1 MEFFRALGLWTEA
14 GGLGAMVEIVHRNRK
29 LGMDAMPDKPQ
40 TNNAI
45 AGLWLGTG
53 ATLLII
59 ALVFHGPP
67 DPDLSVQMQHIA
79 EGHTRWALV
88 HWTAA
93 VALFLLSGAGF
104 LNLIDQSAG
113 GSSTSFRSA
122 WLVFAL
128 GALLTVSTAISE
140 AAVVS
145 VAANAGDKDA
155 FNSWWA
161 FGGGMGNGF
170 FALAL
175 ATALIALAETRSDAN
190 RMPTWLSTAGTI
202 FGVLSAVGWSLGE
215 HFGIGIGG
223 PIWLISTL
231 LMCAWLAWFG
241 FAARRPAR
249 HPISSPTA

>member
-1 MEFFRALGLWTEA
+1 
-14 GGLGAMVEIVHRNRK
+14 
-29 LGMDAMPDKPQ
+29 MPDKPQ

-53 ATLLII
+53 ASLLIV

-104 LNLIDQSAG
+104 LNLIDQNTG
-113 GSSTSFRSA
+113 GSSTSLRSA

-145 VAANAGDKDA
+145 VAANAGDKAA

-175 ATALIALAETRSDAN
+175 ATALIAFAETRGDAS
-190 RMPTWLSTAGTI
+190 RMPAWSCTAGTV

-241 FAARRPAR
+241 FAALRPAR
-249 HPISSPTA
+249 RPSSRTTA

>member
-1 MEFFRALGLWTEA
+1 
-14 GGLGAMVEIVHRNRK
+14 
-29 LGMDAMPDKPQ
+29 MPDKSQ
-40 TNNAI
+40 SKNGI

-53 ATLLII
+53 ASLLII

-67 DPDLSVQMQHIA
+67 DPDLTVQMHHVA

-93 VALFLLSGAGF
+93 VALFLMSGAGF
-104 LNLIDQSAG
+104 LNLAEQKAG
-113 GSSTSFRSA
+113 EGLRSA

-145 VAANAGDKDA
+145 VAANAGDKAA

-175 ATALIALAETRSDAN
+175 ATALIAIAETRGDAN
-190 RMPTWLSTAGTI
+190 RIPTWSSIAGTVI
-202 FGVLSAVGWSLGE
+202 GVLSAVGWSLGE

-241 FAARRPAR
+241 FAALRPAR
-249 HPISSPTA
+249 GPSSPKTA

>member
-1 MEFFRALGLWTEA
+1 
-14 GGLGAMVEIVHRNRK
+14 
-29 LGMDAMPDKPQ
+29 MDAMPDKLQ
-40 TNNAI
+40 SNNGI

-53 ATLLII
+53 ASLLIV

-93 VALFLLSGAGF
+93 VALFLMSGAGF
-104 LNLIDQSAG
+104 LNLIDKNSG
-113 GSSTSFRSA
+113 GSSTGLRSA
-122 WLVFAL
+122 WLVLAL
-128 GALLTVSTAISE
+128 GALLTVSTAVSE

-145 VAANAGDKDA
+145 AAANAGDKAA
-155 FNSWWA
+155 FISWWA

-170 FALAL
+170 FALAF
-175 ATALIALAETRSDAN
+175 ASALIALAEARSDAS
-190 RMPTWLSTAGTI
+190 RMPVWSCAAGTVV
-202 FGVLSAVGWSLGE
+202 GVLSAVGWSLGE
-215 HFGIGIGG
+215 HFGVGIGG

-241 FAARRPAR
+241 FAALRPAR
-249 HPISSPTA
+249 GRASPKTA

>member
-1 MEFFRALGLWTEA
+1 M
-14 GGLGAMVEIVHRNRK
+14 GAMVEIVHRNRE

-40 TNNAI
+40 TNNEI
-45 AGLWLGTG
+45 GGLWLGTG
-53 ATLLII
+53 ASLLIV

-67 DPDLSVQMQHIA
+67 DPDLSVQMQYIA

-104 LNLIDQSAG
+104 LNLTDQNAG
-113 GSSTSFRSA
+113 GSSTGLRSA
-122 WLVFAL
+122 WLVLAL

-145 VAANAGDKDA
+145 VAANAGDKAA

-170 FALAL
+170 FALAI
-175 ATALIALAETRSDAN
+175 ATACIALAESRSDAS
-190 RMPTWLSTAGTI
+190 RMPVWSCSAGTV
-202 FGVLSAVGWSLGE
+202 FGILSAVGWSLGE

-249 HPISSPTA
+249 RSISSPTA

>member
-1 MEFFRALGLWTEA
+1 
-14 GGLGAMVEIVHRNRK
+14 
-29 LGMDAMPDKPQ
+29 MPDKSQ
-40 TNNAI
+40 SNNGI

-53 ATLLII
+53 ASLLII

-67 DPDLSVQMQHIA
+67 DPDLTVQMHHVA

-88 HWTAA
+88 HCTAA
-93 VALFLLSGAGF
+93 VALFLMSGAGF
-104 LNLIDQSAG
+104 LNLADQKAG
-113 GSSTSFRSA
+113 EGLRSA

-145 VAANAGDKDA
+145 VAANAGDKAA

-175 ATALIALAETRSDAN
+175 ATALIAIAETRGDAN
-190 RMPTWLSTAGTI
+190 RIPTWSSIAGTVI
-202 FGVLSAVGWSLGE
+202 GVLSAVGWSLGE

-241 FAARRPAR
+241 FAALRPAR
-249 HPISSPTA
+249 GPSSPKTA

>member
-1 MEFFRALGLWTEA
+1 MGLWTEA
-14 GGLGAMVEIVHRNRK
+14 DGLGTMVEIIHRNVKRR
-29 LGMDAMPDKPQ
+29 MDIMPDKPQ
-40 TNNAI
+40 SNNGI

-53 ATLLII
+53 ASLLIT

-93 VALFLLSGAGF
+93 VALFLMSGAGF
-104 LNLIDQSAG
+104 LNLMHQNTGGHTAG
-113 GSSTSFRSA
+113 LRSA

-128 GALLTVSTAISE
+128 GALLTVSTAVSE

-145 VAANAGDKDA
+145 AAANAGDKAA
-155 FNSWWA
+155 FHSWWE

-170 FALAL
+170 FALAI
-175 ATALIALAETRSDAN
+175 ATGLIAFAEARSSSGRTPVWACA
-190 RMPTWLSTAGTI
+190 AGSVA
-202 FGVLSAVGWSLGE
+202 GVLSAVGWSLGE
-215 HFGIGIGG
+215 HFGVGIGG

-231 LMCAWLAWFG
+231 LMCAWLAWLG
-241 FAARRPAR
+241 FAGLRPAR
-249 HPISSPTA
+249 SPTSPQTA

>member
-1 MEFFRALGLWTEA
+1 
-14 GGLGAMVEIVHRNRK
+14 
-29 LGMDAMPDKPQ
+29 MPDKSQ
-40 TNNAI
+40 SNNGI

-53 ATLLII
+53 ASLLII

-67 DPDLSVQMQHIA
+67 DPDLSVQMQHVA

-93 VALFLLSGAGF
+93 VALFLVSGAGF
-104 LNLIDQSAG
+104 LNLIDQNTG
-113 GSSTSFRSA
+113 GSSTGLRSG
-122 WLVFAL
+122 WLVLAL

-145 VAANAGDKDA
+145 AAAHAGDKA
-155 FNSWWA
+155 TFLSWWE
-161 FGGGMGNGF
+161 FSGGMANGF

-175 ATALIALAETRSDAN
+175 ASALIALAEARSDAR
-190 RMPTWLSTAGTI
+190 RMPVWSCAAGTV

-215 HFGIGIGG
+215 HFGVGIGG

-241 FAARRPAR
+241 FAALRPAR
-249 HPISSPTA
+249 RPTSPKTA

>member
-1 MEFFRALGLWTEA
+1 
-14 GGLGAMVEIVHRNRK
+14 
-29 LGMDAMPDKPQ
+29 MPDKPQ
-40 TNNAI
+40 SNNGI

-53 ATLLII
+53 ASLLII

-67 DPDLSVQMQHIA
+67 DPDLSVQMHHVA
-79 EGHTRWALV
+79 EGHMRWALV

-104 LNLIDQSAG
+104 LNLTDQNAG
-113 GSSTSFRSA
+113 GSSTGPRSA

-145 VAANAGDKDA
+145 VAANAGDKAA

-175 ATALIALAETRSDAN
+175 ATALIALQKRAAMPQDAHMVIYRRDDLWSPVGGWLESRRAFRYRDWGSDLAHLN
-190 RMPTWLSTAGTI
+190 TPDVRLACLVW
-202 FGVLSAVGWSLGE
+202 VR
-215 HFGIGIGG
+215 G
-223 PIWLISTL
+223 PAPSSPPKLPKDCVSSN
-231 LMCAWLAWFG
+231 
-241 FAARRPAR
+241 ARR
-249 HPISSPTA
+249 IGDLT